1 MLQTQRYHRWGV
13 SFIIGLLT
21 LVRVVEASD
30 VDLELESLMNA
41 DVQVTSAMKRS
52 QPISNT
58 ASSIYVLS
66 NKDLLNAGVQSI
78 PQALSLVP
86 GMQVR
91 QIDNNQWAIT
101 TRFAGGRYSSSL
113 LVLIDGQSVYNPS
126 FAGVYWENIDVPI
139 QDIERIEVI
148 RGQTG
153 TLWGVNASNGVVN
166 IITKNSIDTR
176 TGYVNV
182 TGGAEQEYNL
192 NFRYGDSIG
201 DQGSYRVYSHHLK
214 GNKASQGFFPTN
226 DTAQLNSVGMRADYA
241 FDDDVT
247 LFTKWNLLNSRMG
260 QTTRRVNTATR
271 INNSYNE
278 SVERNKIDF
287 LVRVEERLSKNS
299 NHMVQLSANKETGD
313 QAYLDEEFT
322 AVDFEYQIN
331 TLVGEHQIDMGGYY
345 RYNDIKLDSAEY
357 IMDFGGSN
365 KLEHYGGFFQAQL
378 NIVPDTFHIVL
389 GNMSAYND
397 FTGWENQPSLRAIY
411 KFSPKQTL
419 WFNASKAA
427 RVPSYLEHNI
437 KLQVSGSKVNDF
449 VNTGNPLIDNYV
461 LATYLRGNPTVE
473 AEKTVSYEVGYR
485 LAQENYSFD
494 LSAYHTSS
502 DNTLTISPT
511 VDPHALNSVMAALL
525 AGNTPLAV
533 SVLQSTPVNFDL
545 ASLAALDVTGV
556 DAVLSWD
563 ISPKLN
569 TELSY
574 SITKLNYDLPSGHI
588 VAISRNSTLIQAMAK
603 FNIMLPHNQSLNI
616 NVKSESGDTYE
627 TGDIFTADFG
637 WRWKVKPNVM
647 LSVNAWNLL
656 SSDSYEYLNSNELHT
671 SPTKVEKSVTASLY
685 VGF

>member
-1 MLQTQRYHRWGV
+1 MLQTQSYHRWGV

-21 LVRVVEASD
+21 LVKVVEAND

-139 QDIERIEVI
+139 QDVERIEVI

-166 IITKNSIDTR
+166 VITKNSIDTR
-176 TGYVNV
+176 TGYANIAA
-182 TGGAEQEYNL
+182 GSEQEYNM

-201 DQGSYRVYSHHLK
+201 NQGSYRVYSHHLE
-214 GNKASQGFFPTN
+214 GEKASQGFFPTN
-226 DTAQLNSVGMRADYA
+226 DTVQLNSIGMRADYA
-241 FDDDVT
+241 FDDDIT
-247 LFTKWNLLNSRMG
+247 LFAKWNVLNSRMG

-287 LVRVEERLSKNS
+287 LVRFEERLSKNS

-313 QAYLDEEFT
+313 QEFLGEEFN

-331 TLVGEHQIDMGGYY
+331 TLVGEHQIDMGAYY
-345 RYNDIKLDSAEY
+345 RYNDIKLDSVDY
-357 IMDFGGSN
+357 IMDFGESN

-389 GNMSAYND
+389 GNMSAHND
-397 FTGWENQPSLRAIY
+397 FTGWENQPSFRAIY

-437 KLQVSGSKVNDF
+437 KLQVSGSKVKDF

-461 LATYLRGNPTVE
+461 LATYLRGNPNIE

-485 LAQENYSFD
+485 LAQEDYSFD
-494 LSAYHTSS
+494 LSIYNTSS
-502 DNTLTISPT
+502 DNTLTYSPA
-511 VDPHALNSVMAALL
+511 VDPNALNSVMAALL
-525 AGNTPLAV
+525 AGNAPLAL

-545 ASLAALDVTGV
+545 ASLATLNVTGV

-574 SITKLNYDLPSGHI
+574 TITKLDYDLPSGHI

-616 NVKSESGDTYE
+616 NVKSESGDTYK
-627 TGDIFTADFG
+627 TGDIFTTDIG
-637 WRWKVKPNVM
+637 WRWKIKPNVM

-685 VGF
+685 VEF